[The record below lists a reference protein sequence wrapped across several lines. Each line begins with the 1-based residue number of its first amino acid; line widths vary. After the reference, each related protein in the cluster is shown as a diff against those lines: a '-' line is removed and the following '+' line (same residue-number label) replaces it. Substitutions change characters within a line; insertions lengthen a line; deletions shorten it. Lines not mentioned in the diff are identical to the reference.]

1 MYFPYETSIFS
12 STIEEKNNRIN
23 ALDKTRRFHQSRAD
37 KYRKENIRL
46 NSENKKLKEL
56 VDKCAESTYTINR
69 DSKH

>member
-46 NSENKKLKEL
+46 NSENKKLKG
-56 VDKCAESTYTINR
+56 CR
-69 DSKH
+69 